1 MYQRRPSSIVF
12 NEAGISNSSKLAV
25 TKLAVTGTDDP
36 FKALTEDLSHLRET
50 DQNVVQEELP
60 AKPFIDLDDNIV
72 TTVSISCDEDIVAE
86 ILDPV
91 KATIY
96 RCRCRRS
103 KSTFKYGIGRSS

>member
-36 FKALTEDLSHLRET
+36 FQALTDDLSHLRET

-72 TTVSISCDEDIVAE
+72 TTVSISCMK
-86 ILDPV
+86 ILLL
-91 KATIY
+91 KFLIL
-96 RCRCRRS
+96 
-103 KSTFKYGIGRSS
+103 